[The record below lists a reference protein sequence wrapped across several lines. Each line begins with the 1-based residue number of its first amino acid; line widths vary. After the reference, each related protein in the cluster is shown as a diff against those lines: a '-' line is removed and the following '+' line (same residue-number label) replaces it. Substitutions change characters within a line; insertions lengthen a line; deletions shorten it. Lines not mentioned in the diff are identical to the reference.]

1 MAKQCVFM
9 TICLSVWVWFLQANK
24 YDEHNGKIS
33 RKVSFVQEKIQ
44 KETKD
49 VVGKKWKHFLIIIFF
64 FCKPALY
71 GEMEGNVNVFCST
84 EILVNYDD
92 HYVSRRIV
100 MWSYMNY

>member
-71 GEMEGNVNVFCST
+71 GEMEST
-84 EILVNYDD
+84 ERLVNYDD
-92 HYVSRRIV
+92 HYVVEEVEESLCGLI
-100 MWSYMNY
+100 